1 MSEIEHISEIL
12 PRVLEKLDLIY
23 SHVLSTDKPFLS
35 LDEAA
40 EYTQIPKASL
50 YTYCSRG
57 TVPFFK
63 RGRRTFFK
71 KSELDQWILEN
82 KVKSDCELSMEAAT
96 RMVLDR

>member
-1 MSEIEHISEIL
+1 MPNLIPQIL
-12 PRVLEKLDLIY
+12 AKLDLIY
-23 SHVLSTDKPFLS
+23 SHIQYSDRPFMS
-35 LDEAA
+35 IDEAA
-40 EYTQIPKASL
+40 QYTQIPKASL

-71 KSELDQWILEN
+71 KSELDLWILEN
-82 KVKSDCELSMEAAT
+82 KVRSDKELSREAAT